1 MNADSTPRG
10 GTPPH
15 LTHEREEALFTI
27 SFDLWQIG
35 PDDTDLIRRD
45 SFRISG
51 KKGNSRDPQGRGV
64 ALSWFHLGLG
74 CQSVDELLLSQDNG
88 SRSLFLRLLGPIV
101 AALRPIWKIVFLR
114 MWRDVSELKAELK
127 L

>member
-1 MNADSTPRG
+1 M
-10 GTPPH
+10 
-15 LTHEREEALFTI
+15 
-27 SFDLWQIG
+27 
-35 PDDTDLIRRD
+35 
-45 SFRISG
+45 
-51 KKGNSRDPQGRGV
+51 

-101 AALRPIWKIVFLR
+101 AALGPIWKIVFLR